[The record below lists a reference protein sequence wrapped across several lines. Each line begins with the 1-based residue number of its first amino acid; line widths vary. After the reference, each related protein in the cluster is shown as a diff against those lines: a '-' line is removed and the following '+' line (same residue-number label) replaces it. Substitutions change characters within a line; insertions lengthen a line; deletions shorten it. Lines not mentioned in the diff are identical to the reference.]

1 MMKTYLFSLCHPAH
15 YHMFKHLMRYLSD
28 KGNKVVVV
36 VRPKDVLER
45 LCDEAGLSYYSAGYY
60 TDNHGL
66 LGKALFIFRR
76 INAIGR
82 IVRKEKPCM
91 LIGSDG
97 VLAHVGFWFR
107 IPSFE
112 FNDDDYKVVR
122 LYADL
127 YYPFFTDI
135 VSPRVTDV
143 GRWKKKKKTE
153 YEGFQKLA
161 YLHPNCFTPDKSVVE
176 KYFPSDKPYFL
187 LRFARLTA
195 HHDTGIRG
203 IDSEVA
209 VHLVEMLKPYGDVY
223 ITAEREL
230 EPQLEPY
237 RLHIDPL
244 DMHHVLAFA
253 QLFVGDSQSMS
264 VEAAMLGT
272 PSLRYNDFAGKIS
285 VLEELEHKYELT
297 FAFPTSQPQRLYEKV
312 ETLLA
317 MPALRETFQQR
328 RQKMLSEKID
338 VTAFFNWFIENYPE
352 SRKIMREQ
360 PDYQWRFR

>member
-15 YHMFKHLMRYLSD
+15 YHMFKHLMRYLTD
-28 KGNKVVVV
+28 TGNKVVIV

-45 LCDEAGLSYYSAGYY
+45 LCDEAGLSYYSIGHYS
-60 TDNHGL
+60 DKHGL
-66 LGKALFIFRR
+66 SGKASVMM
-76 INAIGR
+76 GR
-82 IVRKEKPCM
+82 FKGMAHIIRKEKPCM

-97 VLAHVGFWFR
+97 VLSHLGTWFR

-112 FNDDDYKVVR
+112 FNDDDYNVVR
-122 LYADL
+122 LYAHL
-127 YYPFFTDI
+127 FYPFFSDI

-143 GRWKKKKKTE
+143 GRWKKKKTE
-153 YEGFQKLA
+153 YEGYQKLS
-161 YLHPNCFTPDKSVVE
+161 YLHPNCFTPDKKVVE

-272 PSLRYNDFAGKIS
+272 PNLRYNDFAGKIS